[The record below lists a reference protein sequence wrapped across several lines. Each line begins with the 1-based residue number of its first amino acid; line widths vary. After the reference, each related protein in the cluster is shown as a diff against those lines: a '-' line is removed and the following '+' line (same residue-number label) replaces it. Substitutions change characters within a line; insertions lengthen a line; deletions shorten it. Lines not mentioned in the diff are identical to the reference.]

1 MRTAKATNALAQTAQ
16 TRGARTSG
24 QLTTKKLVSLVDGNL
39 IGMEEG
45 AHDIRLV
52 SHHGDEPAAS
62 EEGPEGRGLNDAD
75 LDTARQLAEFH
86 RMLAA
91 ELTPHSQIRGLV
103 LRCAGHWS
111 RLGAIPR
118 NGLAEVERREQS

>member
-1 MRTAKATNALAQTAQ
+1 
-16 TRGARTSG
+16 
-24 QLTTKKLVSLVDGNL
+24 
-39 IGMEEG
+39 MEEP
-45 AHDIRLV
+45 DIRLAPRD
-52 SHHGDEPAAS
+52 GRATEPRA
-62 EEGPEGRGLNDAD
+62 PTD
-75 LDTARQLAEFH
+75 LDAARELAEFH

-118 NGLAEVERREQS
+118 NGLAEAERRDALD